1 MNLVKLSFAVVFM
14 ALVCG
19 AVFGATDNRTLVTAA
34 RAQIG
39 VTVRYVPSYQKLA
52 YPNGDVPREQG
63 VCVDVVIRAMRDA
76 KRGDLQRLVH
86 EDMKAHFDAY
96 PKNWGLKTTDRNID
110 HRRVPNLQCFFKRK
124 GWSSPVTKK
133 AADYQPGDFVTCM
146 VAKRLPHIMIVSDRK
161 AVDGTPL
168 VIHNIGAGTQEENC
182 LFTYPLTGH
191 YRLK

>member
-1 MNLVKLSFAVVFM
+1 MNLVKLSFAVAFM
-14 ALVCG
+14 ALFCG
-19 AVFGATDNRTLVTAA
+19 AVFGATDNRALVTAA

-110 HRRVPNLQCFFKRK
+110 HRRVPNLQCFFNRE

-161 AVDGTPL
+161 AADGTPL

-191 YRLK
+191 YRMK

>member
-52 YPNGDVPREQG
+52 YPNGDVPQEQG

-96 PKNWGLKTTDRNID
+96 PKSWGLKTTDRNID

>member
-1 MNLVKLSFAVVFM
+1 MNLVKLSFVVVFM

-161 AVDGTPL
+161 AADGTPL

>member
-161 AVDGTPL
+161 AADGTPL

-191 YRLK
+191 YRMK

>member
-19 AVFGATDNRTLVTAA
+19 AVFGATDNRALVTAA

-76 KRGDLQRLVH
+76 KRGDLQRLIH

-161 AVDGTPL
+161 AADGTPL

-191 YRLK
+191 YRMK

>member
-1 MNLVKLSFAVVFM
+1 MNFVKLSFAVVFM

-161 AVDGTPL
+161 AADGTPL

-191 YRLK
+191 YRMK

>member
-1 MNLVKLSFAVVFM
+1 MNLVKLSFAVAFM

-19 AVFGATDNRTLVTAA
+19 AVFGATDNRALVTAA

>member
-161 AVDGTPL
+161 AADGTPL

-191 YRLK
+191 SRLK